1 MNKFKALIVLLLV
14 SLGAWVGITNYM
26 APEASIAQPENKA
39 VQEETFVDA
48 MGALPETPRKLT
60 IFPYGGGLFSGLLT
74 NKLNFLNIFTGGLF
88 GGYYPRAAPVVQ
100 ETKIVNTVNVVNVP
114 TRSLNGRYALNFP
127 QISF

>member
-39 VQEETFVDA
+39 VQEEAFVDA
-48 MGALPETPRKLT
+48 MGTLPETPRKLT
-60 IFPYGGGLFSGLLT
+60 IFPYKGGLFSGLLT
-74 NKLNFLNIFTGGLF
+74 AKLNFLSGLKGGLF
-88 GGYYPRAAPVVQ
+88 GGKSAPAPAPAPVVQ
-100 ETKIVNTVNVVNVP
+100 ETKIVNTVNVINVP

-127 QISF
+127 